1 MRPGVIASTI
11 ALKTTFTEGAPG
23 GGGGAVIDLLDLQ
36 WWQGLVAIIGIL
48 GLSPAPW
55 LLGLVSGKIQ
65 FTGRA
70 DLAHQR
76 ELTARSEA
84 FDREKAAL
92 VAYHTDVLA
101 ARDQRYAD
109 LQAAK
114 TAIEDAY
121 ELQRKR
127 SEQMADAL
135 TDSTEVLRVTNH
147 VLVEFTKAAREV
159 EPSGRGEGSHADG

>member
-1 MRPGVIASTI
+1 M
-11 ALKTTFTEGAPG
+11 
-23 GGGGAVIDLLDLQ
+23 IDLLNLQ
-36 WWQGLVAIIGIL
+36 WWQGLVAIVGIL

-55 LLGLVSGKIQ
+55 LLGLATGKIQ

-70 DLAHQR
+70 DIAHQR
-76 ELTARSEA
+76 ELTARSEGY
-84 FDREKAAL
+84 DREKLAL
-92 VAYHTDVLA
+92 ETYHANVLA
-101 ARDQRYAD
+101 SRDQRYAD

-114 TAIEDAY
+114 EAIEAAY

-135 TDSTEVLRVTNH
+135 ADSTEVLRVTNH

-159 EPSGRGEGSHADG
+159 EPGGGGERSDASG